1 MSADDARPTTTT
13 APVLSRPDL
22 DAAGLL
28 EVWEEG
34 WGQSPPRR
42 ALGLLEAAWPG
53 APPAQWLATSMG
65 RRDACLLTLH
75 EELFGGELDVVAA
88 CPGCGEP
95 LEVSLHSDDLR
106 MEAAG
111 DGTID
116 VEVSGYRV
124 RGRVPTSAD
133 LLAILGT
140 VPEAAYP
147 ALLCRCIDV
156 AQRGGAA
163 VGAGALPEVV
173 TRAVAEAMARTDPQ
187 ADVQLAFRCP
197 ACDRA
202 WSAPFDIASYVWD
215 EVDDWAQRL
224 VRDVHALAG
233 AYGWTERDILAMSAR
248 RRRLYLELCG
258 AS

>member
-1 MSADDARPTTTT
+1 VSADDARPSTTT
-13 APVLSRPDL
+13 APVLPRPDL
-22 DAAGLL
+22 DAPGLL

-106 MEAAG
+106 VEAAG

-116 VEVSGYRV
+116 VEVS
-124 RGRVPTSAD
+124 
-133 LLAILGT
+133 
-140 VPEAAYP
+140 YP

-156 AQRGGAA
+156 AQRGGAT
-163 VGAGALPEVV
+163 VEPGALPEVV
-173 TRAVAEAMARTDPQ
+173 TRVVAEAMAKTDPQ

-224 VRDVHALAG
+224 VRDVHTLAG
-233 AYGWTERDILAMSAR
+233 AYGWSERDILAMSAR

-258 AS
+258 GS